1 MPRLDDVSEV
11 VRKTL
16 LGFPCFD
23 QDDAP
28 LALMTKPL
36 SESKLALVTTAG
48 VHHRNDDLFTGGEQ
62 TFRTFASN
70 ARPADIIQSHTSIG
84 FDRAAFMED
93 INISVPLDRLRELTE
108 RDVVDSLSDNFYSFM
123 GAQRD
128 PSQIANETA
137 PALGELLIEDGVDI
151 VLLTP
156 S

>member
-28 LALMTKPL
+28 SALMTKPL

-48 VHHRNDDLFTGGEQ
+48 VHHRTDDPFTGGEQ

-70 ARPADIIQSHTSIG
+70 TRPADIIQSHTSIG
-84 FDRAAFMED
+84 FDRTAFMED

-108 RDVVDSLSDNFYSFM
+108 RNVVDSLSNNFYSF
-123 GAQRD
+123 
-128 PSQIANETA
+128 I
-137 PALGELLIEDGVDI
+137 
-151 VLLTP
+151 
-156 S
+156 